1 MDRYTK
7 GVLTVIAVALSVI
20 AFRMV
25 GGDAATAQSAAN
37 CGESSARPCYV
48 VATNKF
54 DERMT
59 VRIDNWPSSFRIEN
73 WPSTVRID
81 NWPSSL
87 R

>member
-20 AFRMV
+20 AFRL
-25 GGDAATAQSAAN
+25 GGTATATAQSAS
-37 CGESSARPCYV
+37 CGESSTRACYV
-48 VATNKF
+48 IATNKF
-54 DERMT
+54 DDDLT
-59 VRIDNWPSSFRIEN
+59 VRISNF
-73 WPSTVRID
+73 PSTVRID

>member
-7 GVLTVIAVALSVI
+7 GVLTVIAVALSAI

-25 GGDAATAQSAAN
+25 GTDAATAQSSS
-37 CGESSARPCYV
+37 CGETSTRACYV

-54 DERMT
+54 DDDLT
-59 VRIDNWPSSFRIEN
+59 VRISNF
-73 WPSTVRID
+73 PSTVRID

>member
-7 GVLTVIAVALSVI
+7 AVLTVIAVALSVI

-25 GGDAATAQSAAN
+25 GTETANAQAN
-37 CGESSARPCYV
+37 ACGESAGRPCYV

-54 DERMT
+54 DDRMT
-59 VRIDNWPSSFRIEN
+59 VRIDNWPSSFRVEN
-73 WPSTVRID
+73 WPSSVRID